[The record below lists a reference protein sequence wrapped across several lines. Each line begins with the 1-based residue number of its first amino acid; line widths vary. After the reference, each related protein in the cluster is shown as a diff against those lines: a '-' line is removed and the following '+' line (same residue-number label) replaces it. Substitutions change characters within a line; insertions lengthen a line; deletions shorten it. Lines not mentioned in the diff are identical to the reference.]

1 MYSFEVDEERRL
13 VVATFTGP
21 VTDAD
26 LFAYLSEMLS
36 ATSYG
41 AGWHTYLDFT
51 KIGTLQLTSAGV
63 EKMRFLPPEMEKRLH
78 GARAV
83 IVAHPGTAA
92 FGMARMYEMLG
103 DNVPYKIA
111 VLSDRDEAMA
121 WLFARG

>member
-1 MYSFEVDEERRL
+1 MYEFELEEERRL
-13 VVATFTGP
+13 VVATFTGA

-26 LFAYLSEMLS
+26 LINYLSEMLS
-36 ATSYG
+36 TTDYG

-51 KIGTLQLTSAGV
+51 KIGSLHLTREGV
-63 EKMRFLPPEMEKRLH
+63 EKMRFLPPEMEARLH

-83 IVAHPGTAA
+83 IVAPAGSAA

-111 VLSDRDEAMA
+111 VLTDHDEAMA
-121 WLFARG
+121 WLYALD